1 MNLYKFSLQNFSL
14 ILGMSLITCSANADD
29 TINYW
34 RSAAYNAQASFLL
47 EGSFVR
53 DPTHNGLAFHF
64 DRNNSFLLD
73 RDISYHDS
81 VPDAAV
87 EHLQIN
93 STNGSLITF
102 RRATN
107 DECGTT
113 RCTGHSIF
121 PPANP
126 QIQTRALE
134 INNATLQL
142 DGVEVLFG
150 PTHLSRPQNNTSSI
164 NLNNG
169 TLTTPVRPGINVAA
183 DMNFSLN
190 ALSGDNVFS
199 GRINYGVLSNHIQVN
214 QGASLKFLYSS
225 PIMHSNASVN
235 VEGGKLIFEHSDAVI
250 NNVSGGFTVTS
261 GELELKGS
269 GSSLSTNDMVID
281 NSNLLIGDNTLID
294 SSAITL
300 KNSTAEV
307 KQGGWID
314 TTALYSYGQ
323 TNIVS
328 RGGAI
333 TADFITIF
341 DGQLEIDADS
351 TLGGLAATIHSG
363 SKFVFINRA
372 NPGGVHLNYSTLKV
386 DGELQAAGVINAPL
400 LFRVGSTGS
409 LTPES
414 STQDRTEMLINGN
427 LEINRGALNI
437 GVDPLAT
444 PTPTVFVNDIFVV
457 NGDVDGTGA
466 VINFDLGAGVANMHA
481 DVFDQKEF
489 TVLTAAGNLSL
500 PTTIVAG
507 SAMPAL
513 LSYSVTDLD
522 SVAGNDISVVITAL
536 PVSEILRHPSII
548 KASHSSSTN
557 TTVVVEPSS
566 GNTVTTTTVI
576 TPQTSGSAHQTVTT
590 DVIDP
595 VGSPVS
601 SESFTVVLPT
611 VTGTDN
617 TSSAAQLLVNAAQGG
632 NTNVQAQLSML
643 TNAQTGEHVNSIHAE
658 PYSSYMTISLEH
670 SDMVMN
676 TVLSNAASSGLV
688 SNGRTREIEDNNT
701 RKRFW
706 MDASYNEGDVDG
718 DDGLGD
724 FDYNLSSLTVGQDLV
739 TSDDRVLG
747 LYFSFGT
754 QEMDEH
760 DSAVQDFGGDVYHL
774 GMYLNLSNLGGWDLR
789 GVLGYAYGDNSSKR
803 RVLLSNL
810 SETPSADF
818 NSHSAYVGVKGTV
831 IGYQNDWVKL
841 SPEIG
846 FNYTYYKQESFKES
860 GNPDL
865 SLRLDSADAQAIIAS
880 AGLNARFA
888 SLSDSMSIY
897 PLVFA
902 RYEYDFYANDN
913 NEHQIDAALVAHPDY
928 KQTFTGQNRGEHAI
942 ITGLGLGSDVANAL
956 QVSGSFVHSENSNG
970 GEWGAGLNIEYLW

>member
-1 MNLYKFSLQNFSL
+1 MNRYKFSLQNLSL
-14 ILGMSLITCSANADD
+14 VLGMSLITCSAGADD
-29 TINYW
+29 TINY
-34 RSAAYNAQASFLL
+34 YQLGGLNTQATFVLQSSF
-47 EGSFVR
+47 FT
-53 DPTHNGLAFHF
+53 DPTHNGLGFNF
-64 DRNNSFLLD
+64 DQNNAFLLD
-73 RDISYHDS
+73 RNISYHDS

-107 DECGTT
+107 DECATISCGN
-113 RCTGHSIF
+113 SNF
-121 PPANP
+121 PPTNP
-126 QIQTRALE
+126 QIQTRSLE

-142 DGVEVLFG
+142 DGVEILFG
-150 PTHLSRPQNNTSSI
+150 PTHPSRPQNNTSSI
-164 NLNNG
+164 DLNNG
-169 TLTTPVRPGINVAA
+169 TLMTPVNPGVNVAA

-190 ALSGDNVFS
+190 ALSGDNVIN
-199 GRINYGVLSNHIQVN
+199 GHINYGVLSNHIQVN
-214 QGASLKFLYSS
+214 DAASLKFLYSS
-225 PIMHSNASVN
+225 PNIQSDASVN
-235 VEGGKLIFEHSDAVI
+235 VEGGKLIFEQSDAVI
-250 NNVSGGFTVTS
+250 NNVSGGFTVMS

-269 GSSLSTNDMVID
+269 GTSLTVNDIAID
-281 NSNLLIGDNTLID
+281 NSHLLIGDNTLID

-307 KQGGWID
+307 KQGGRID
-314 TTALYSYGQ
+314 TTALHSYGQ

-333 TADFITIF
+333 TADFITVF
-341 DGQLEIDADS
+341 DGQLEIDTDS
-351 TLGGLAATIHSG
+351 SLGGLGATIHSG
-363 SKFVFINRA
+363 SKFVFINSA

-427 LEINRGALNI
+427 LEINGGALNV

-444 PTPTVFVNDIFVV
+444 PTPTIFVNDIFVV
-457 NGDVDGTGA
+457 NGDVVGTGA
-466 VINFDLGAGVANMHA
+466 VINFDLGAGVANMHS

-500 PTTIVAG
+500 PTTIVPG
-507 SAMPAL
+507 SSMPAL

-522 SVAGNDISVVITAL
+522 SVAGNDISVVITEL
-536 PVSEILRHPSII
+536 PVSEILRHPSVS
-548 KASHSSSTN
+548 KASHSSSTS

-576 TPQTSGSAHQTVTT
+576 TPQASGSAHQTVTT
-590 DVIDP
+590 NVIDP
-595 VGSPVS
+595 VGAPVS
-601 SESFTVVLPT
+601 SESFTVVMPA

-617 TSSAAQLLVNAAQGG
+617 TPSSARLLINAAEGG
-632 NTNVQAQLSML
+632 NTNIQNQLSML
-643 TNAQTGEHVNSIHAE
+643 TNAQAGEHINSIHAE
-658 PYSSYMTISLEH
+658 PYSSYMTVSLEH

-676 TVLSNAASSGLV
+676 TVLNNAASSGYV
-688 SNGRTREIEDNNT
+688 SNGRTKEIEEKNT

-706 MDASYNEGDVDG
+706 MDVSYNEGEVDG

-724 FDYNLSSLTVGQDLV
+724 FDYTLSSLTIGQDLV
-739 TSDDRVLG
+739 VSGDRALG

-754 QEMDEH
+754 QEIDEH
-760 DSAVQDFGGDVYHL
+760 DRAIEDFDGDVYHV

-803 RVLLSNL
+803 RVLLGNS
-810 SETPSADF
+810 SETPTADF

-831 IGYQNDWVKL
+831 TGYQNDWMTL
-841 SPEIG
+841 SPELG
-846 FNYTYYKQESFKES
+846 FNYTYYMQESFKES
-860 GNPDL
+860 GDPDL

-897 PLVFA
+897 PLAFV
-902 RYEYDFYANDN
+902 RYEYDFYANAN
-913 NEHQIDAALVAHPDY
+913 NEHEIDAALVAHPDY
-928 KQTFTGQNRGEHAI
+928 KQTFIGQNRGEHAI
-942 ITGLGLGSDVANAL
+942 ITGIGLGSDVSNAL
-956 QVSGSFVHSENSNG
+956 QVNGSFVHSENSNG
-970 GEWGAGLNIEYLW
+970 REWGAGLNVEYFW